1 MSSRQSV
8 KRPAASSGVVLRG
21 ASGWSAYHERQYGF
35 ARWNSL
41 LRALAGEGRFAA
53 FVAAA
58 ETRDTCQGEE
68 NPASPLP
75 PKPHKRE
82 VAEGFGCTYTG
93 TSESRDVG
101 RELRDAGFCGT
112 RGVAERNACATLP
125 LYKDG
130 TPVFSHENRE
140 ELIEFLHLR
149 PSGLPSPNV
158 FLVAGAGMEG
168 EETPTEARHH
178 RQNPESNSKDY
189 HASCDAPSPVSSPL
203 SPSGTSSTTVSSA
216 CSSSRSSPS
225 DLSSSSASSSP
236 LPSSL
241 LAAPCA
247 ASVSPSLPWLS
258 SPPSCSS
265 NLSSSSP
272 SCSTSKRPE
281 RSAQERAWLESL
293 EKEKVYYLDGASAFA
308 ACALGVSPGERV
320 LDLCAAP
327 GGKSLVLASMLFSSS
342 PSLVGYGS
350 SLRQKPNSRNA
361 GLLVCNEA
369 SRPRMERLQRVLHTF
384 LPPETVQ
391 KRLVQVTCASG
402 TKGGAYERFAPF
414 DKILVDAPCSSDR
427 HLLKQGKSVLA
438 SWASGA
444 PKTHAERQL
453 QLLKEALRLLRVGG
467 VLLYSTCALSEV
479 ENEKVVEKLLKSCG
493 GSVKECSLLIDT
505 THPSSSSSSL
515 GFSRVVVLQ
524 STHAQA
530 ETEQTSEARE
540 TKDTKQPEET
550 PRTPSDS
557 RGPPSTHSGHPSP
570 GRCTYTGGGEGS
582 PAPAEGATADVEFRG
597 SFAVSE
603 RDSSLCEEGRGRESA
618 KASPIWI
625 LEKRERGAIMLP
637 DTPSGFGPLYMCK
650 LKLVAPLQ
658 RRL

>member
-8 KRPAASSGVVLRG
+8 KRPAASSGLVLRG
-21 ASGWSAYHERQYGF
+21 ASGWSAYHERQYGS
-35 ARWNSL
+35 ARWKSL

-58 ETRDTCQGEE
+58 ETRDTRQGEE
-68 NPASPLP
+68 NSPSSLP
-75 PKPHKRE
+75 PKPHRRE

-93 TSESRDVG
+93 TSASGEVG
-101 RELRDAGFCGT
+101 SELRDAELCGA
-112 RGVAERNACATLP
+112 RGVAERNAGAAR
-125 LYKDG
+125 YQDDAG
-130 TPVFSHENRE
+130 GFSHETRE
-140 ELIEFLHLR
+140 DLIEFLHLR

-158 FLVAGAGMEG
+158 FLVAGAGEEG
-168 EETPTEARHH
+168 EETPTEAGHH
-178 RQNPESNSKDY
+178 RQNPESKSKDS

-203 SPSGTSSTTVSSA
+203 SPSGTSAMTVSSA
-216 CSSSRSSPS
+216 VSSSRSSPS
-225 DLSSSSASSSP
+225 DLSSGSASSSP

-241 LAAPCA
+241 VAAPCA
-247 ASVSPSLPWLS
+247 APVSPSISWES
-258 SPPSCSS
+258 SPPACSS
-265 NLSSSSP
+265 NLSASSA
-272 SCSTSKRPE
+272 SCSKSKRCE

-327 GGKSLVLASMLFSSS
+327 GGKSLVLASMLFPSS
-342 PSLVGYGS
+342 PCLFGNGS
-350 SLRQKPNSRNA
+350 SLMQKSNSRNA

-384 LPPETVQ
+384 LSPEIVK

-414 DKILVDAPCSSDR
+414 DTILVDAPCSSDR
-427 HLLKQGKSVLA
+427 HLLKQGKSALA
-438 SWASGA
+438 LWASGT
-444 PKTHAERQL
+444 PKAHAERQL

-493 GSVKECSLLIDT
+493 SSVKECSLLVDST
-505 THPSSSSSSL
+505 GLSSSSVSSE
-515 GFSRVVVLQ
+515 FSRIVVLQ
-524 STHAQA
+524 PTQAQA
-530 ETEQTSEARE
+530 ETAQTSEARE
-540 TKDTKQPEET
+540 TKDTKQTEET
-550 PRTPSDS
+550 LRMPRDACVH
-557 RGPPSTHSGHPSP
+557 PPTHSRRLSP
-570 GRCTYTGGGEGS
+570 GRCTYTGGSEGS
-582 PAPAEGATADVEFRG
+582 PAPAEAAIANAEFG
-597 SFAVSE
+597 GPFAVLE
-603 RDSSLCEEGRGRESA
+603 RDSALCEAINDLESA
-618 KASPIWI
+618 NDSPVWI